1 MSQWKWTFTWI
12 PRAGWIRL
20 WPASMTRLA
29 ISLKLPLRISKF
41 DLEWGD
47 DLAMLRNHKHNFQ
60 LDFLFCVF
68 FFFSKRNE
76 HREITEK
83 NESIRN
89 VCWELTRFLIIF
101 VSCVLT

>member
-68 FFFSKRNE
+68 FFFFQNE
-76 HREITEK
+76 MNTEK
-83 NESIRN
+83 LRRKMNRSAMFVGNWRVFLLFLFR
-89 VCWELTRFLIIF
+89 VC
-101 VSCVLT
+101 